1 MRGCNDVYTVIT
13 CIMNMSSLCSDP
25 SYTCTCIHIGVCTC
39 AVYSV
44 CSFVCTCT
52 NVLLHVG
59 TLCCTCSYCF
69 CVMLVVTLFVSL
81 CRGCRP
87 FEVKLEIP
95 VEHLKLLLTYF
106 SSKF

>member
-1 MRGCNDVYTVIT
+1 MYIYIHHWMILSIRNMRGCNDVYTVIT

-59 TLCCTCSYCF
+59 TLCCTFSYWFF
-69 CVMLVVTLFVSL
+69 CHV
-81 CRGCRP
+81 GCDSFLSRYTGAAD
-87 FEVKLEIP
+87 
-95 VEHLKLLLTYF
+95 LLR
-106 SSKF
+106 SN